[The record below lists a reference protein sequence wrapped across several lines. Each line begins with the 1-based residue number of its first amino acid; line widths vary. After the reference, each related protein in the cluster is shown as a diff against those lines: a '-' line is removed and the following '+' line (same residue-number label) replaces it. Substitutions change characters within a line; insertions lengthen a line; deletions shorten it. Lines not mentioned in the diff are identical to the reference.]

1 MEVRPGQN
9 MNGTPAWALITGAS
23 GGIGAEL
30 ARLYARRGW
39 NLLLW
44 GRDEGRLE
52 AVARDCRRYGG
63 DVRIRALDLQD
74 GHAAIASYRE
84 DDART
89 PIDLAILAAGL
100 GDMKTADDVTEK
112 AETVLELGL
121 VNYATPSAMAA
132 AAAEAM
138 VRRGR
143 GHIVLVGS
151 VAAFHAIPFAAAYSG
166 SKAGLKRFAESLHMA
181 LSPHGVGVTLVSPGF
196 VDTAMSRRV
205 VGFKPFLQTAPSAAR
220 QIARAVERNRAHVV
234 FPFLFSILR
243 LVDVIVPWPFKRWI
257 LSRLKAGQVP
267 RGEVSQDAQDGQKK

>member
-1 MEVRPGQN
+1 MEAQPSQT
-9 MNGTPAWALITGAS
+9 MNGAPGWALITGAS

-39 NLLLW
+39 NLVLW
-44 GRDEGRLE
+44 GRDATRLE
-52 AVARDCRRYGG
+52 AIARDCRQCGA
-63 DVRIRALDLQD
+63 DVTTRALDLQD
-74 GHAAIASYRE
+74 GRAAIAAYRE
-84 DDART
+84 DDAAT

-100 GDMKTADDVTEK
+100 GDMKTPDEVTEK
-112 AETVLELGL
+112 AEMVLELGL

-166 SKAGLKRFAESLHMA
+166 SKAGLKRFSESLHMA
-181 LSPHGVGVTLVSPGF
+181 LAPHGVGVTLVSPGF

-205 VGFKPFLQTAPSAAR
+205 VGFKAFLQTPASAAR
-220 QIARAVERNRAHVV
+220 QIAHAVERGQAHLV

-243 LVDVIVPWPFKRWI
+243 LVDVIVPWPLKRWI

-267 RGEVSQDAQDGQKK
+267 RGQMPHNGQKK